1 MKGKIHP
8 GGIVKH
14 ATGPTFTENDPAKF
28 PNKGKTTGKPD
39 GVSTV
44 DRQRTGPTFTEHSP
58 LFEFP
63 NADTHPKSSKVI
75 ASSNTKGFDLTATA
89 KTRIASGGSGFD
101 GNAGL
106 KESYPKSGKT
116 MSHKAR
122 HIL

>member
-1 MKGKIHP
+1 MAHKIHP
-8 GGIVKH
+8 GGIETVKP
-14 ATGPTFTENDPAKF
+14 GPTFTKNDPAKF
-28 PNKGKTTGKPD
+28 HGPGKTSGKTD
-39 GVSTV
+39 GDSTI

-89 KTRIASGGSGFD
+89 KTRIASGGSGFNGD
-101 GNAGL
+101 AGL
-106 KESYPKSGKT
+106 KASYPKSGKT

-122 HIL
+122 SIM